1 MKESFEQIDSILN
14 RILAHDL
21 SPEKVSQKA
30 RNREIIENWEK
41 IAGKEN
47 ARNSV
52 PVRIINN
59 ELIVQ
64 VNSPSLLFY
73 LKRFQSNLIL
83 SKLKKQWPWIKG
95 IRFKAS
101 G

>member
-1 MKESFEQIDSILN
+1 MNESFEQIDKIIN
-14 RILAHDL
+14 RILAKDL
-21 SPEKVSQKA
+21 SPEKISQKA
-30 RNREIIENWEK
+30 QNREIIENWEK
-41 IAGKEN
+41 IAGKEI
-47 ARNSV
+47 AKNSV

-73 LKRFQSNLIL
+73 LKRFKSKIILTNLQKRW
-83 SKLKKQWPWIKG
+83 SWIKA

-101 G
+101 